1 MDMISIEALFKE
13 WQSFQ
18 PLKDSDRTRLEQ
30 KFMLEFNY
38 NSNHIEG
45 NTLTYGQTELLL
57 LFDKTDGSAPMRDYE
72 QMKAHQVALKMVQ
85 QAALEKEQRPLTETF
100 IRQLHQTMLREDYTV
115 YKEINGQ
122 PVQYT
127 VHAGIYKTRPNS
139 VITVTGEK
147 FEYASPEETS
157 ALMTDLVSW
166 YNAAEEDGRMSPLEL
181 AALFHYRYIRIHPFK
196 DGNGRISRLL
206 VNFILA
212 RHGYPMIV
220 VRSKDKDQYL
230 TALNKCDTAV
240 GLVPADGAHAELK
253 QIRPFVD
260 YLAACLERALLISIR
275 AAKGEDISES
285 DDWRKKLKVKYQNK
299 LNKPELT
306 DDIEA
311 DILDRVVPAMLDKIH
326 SELAEFYSIFKSVSW
341 HPNVAQYDI
350 DEAKNRLESS
360 IIFEK
365 EGEKNGIDWRMYID
379 IYVTLQQF
387 ECKYIILS
395 RLSTPYSNLLY
406 QKNLSYSDELSE
418 QDIMGMVNA
427 IGRCLN
433 EFLEQA

>member
-1 MDMISIEALFKE
+1 MINTEVLFKE
-13 WQSFQ
+13 WQALQ

-181 AALFHYRYIRIHPFK
+181 AALFHYRYIRIHPFE

-311 DILDRVVPAMLDKIH
+311 YILDRVVPAMLDKIH
-326 SELAEFYSIFKSVSW
+326 SELAEFYSIFKSVRW
-341 HPNVAQYDI
+341 FPNVAQYEI
-350 DEAKNRLESS
+350 AKDNSHLESS
-360 IIFEK
+360 IVFVQERKKMDWYMRINIF
-365 EGEKNGIDWRMYID
+365 
-379 IYVTLQQF
+379 VTLQQF
-387 ECKYIILS
+387 ESKYIINAIQNGS
-395 RLSTPYSNLLY
+395 PSAMLY
-406 QKNLSYSDELSE
+406 QKNLSYSDALSE

>member
-1 MDMISIEALFKE
+1 MINTEVLFKE
-13 WQSFQ
+13 WQALQ

-115 YKEINGQ
+115 YKEINGR

-181 AALFHYRYIRIHPFK
+181 AALFHYRYIRIHPFE

-212 RHGYPMIV
+212 GHGYPMIV

-395 RLSTPYSNLLY
+395 RLSTPYSNMLY